1 MKRMR
6 KSKKRLTAGLLAVTM
21 CVTLVGTGM
30 TAEAAAK
37 PKLSTKS
44 VTLKVGKNKTIR
56 VKKAGKAKISW
67 KSSNKKV
74 AAVKKSGKLAAK
86 VTAKAKGNAVITC
99 TVKTGKKKKS
109 LTCKV
114 KVTSSGSDSGK
125 TSAPSPTA
133 PVATTQPTNTPPA
146 VTNQPTTQPT
156 TEPTNQP
163 TNTPTTAP
171 TQKPTPTPVP
181 VINDS
186 IVKSYEGIFDYM
198 GTCINYN
205 GWQQGQ
211 QLQDAETVKFVKE
224 QFNSI
229 TLENEMKP
237 DAVLG
242 GKPMLISKEEA
253 EALGY
258 VIPESYKEEMVP
270 KLNLDKLDRV
280 LEVAKE
286 NGLKMR
292 AHVLQWHQQTP
303 SWYFTV
309 DYTAPEQGDDYTG
322 IEKTTPEVV
331 DARLEF
337 YVRTV
342 MTHIL
347 NKEKELCGEAGDLI
361 YAWDVTNEYIHRSNV
376 PTSYSWV
383 SVYGDMGL
391 EPTYVKKAFQEA
403 YGVLK
408 NFGVQDK
415 VVLFYNDYDT
425 YFCAD
430 DIVSLVNF
438 INEGEEAKICG
449 GIGMQS
455 HVDIKRPLL
464 EEYGAALDKFLATGL
479 EVQIT
484 ELDVT
489 INFDTEGAN
498 PSYSYRNEKETD
510 ADQAAFVKE
519 LMELIV
525 GKQKNRDQTV
535 NPKGIT
541 GITLWG
547 LYDTISWRSKCSP
560 LLFKRSI
567 KDPKAS
573 FYEFVNVGK
582 VNQ

>member
-6 KSKKRLTAGLLAVTM
+6 NSKKRLTAGLLAVTM

-163 TNTPTTAP
+163 TNTPTNAP
-171 TQKPTPTPVP
+171 TQKPTPTPIP

-198 GTCINYN
+198 GTCINYD
-205 GWQQGQ
+205 GWQQWGK
-211 QLQDAETVKFVKE
+211 QLQDANIVKFVKE

-242 GKPMLISKEEA
+242 GNATMITKEEA

-258 VIPESYKEEMVP
+258 VIPENYKEEKVP

-280 LEVAKE
+280 LELVKE

-303 SWYFTV
+303 AWFFTA
-309 DYTAPEQGDDYTG
+309 DYAGAEN
-322 IEKTTPEVV
+322 TTPEIM

-342 MTHIL
+342 MTHML
-347 NKEKELCGEAGDLI
+347 EKEKELTGEAGSLI
-361 YAWDVTNEYIHRSNV
+361 YAWDVTNEYLHRSNG
-376 PTSYSWV
+376 PTEYTWV
-383 SVYGDMGL
+383 TVYGDMGL
-391 EPTYVKKAFQEA
+391 KPTYVKKAFQEA
-403 YGVLK
+403 YGMLK
-408 NFGVQDK
+408 KYGVQDK
-415 VVLFYNDYDT
+415 VTLFYNDYDT
-425 YFCAD
+425 YFCSD
-430 DIVSLVNF
+430 DLVTLVNY
-438 INEGEEAKICG
+438 INEGEEANICG

-455 HVDIKRPLL
+455 HVDIDRPLL
-464 EEYGAALDKFLATGL
+464 EEYGDALDKFLATGL
-479 EVQIT
+479 EVQVT

-489 INFDTEGAN
+489 INFDHENTF
-498 PSYSYRNEKETD
+498 SYKNEKQTD
-510 ADQAAFVKE
+510 ADQAVFVKE
-519 LMELIV
+519 LMQLIV
-525 GKQKNRDQTV
+525 NKQKNRDKTV

-541 GITLWG
+541 GITIWG
-547 LYDTISWRSKCSP
+547 LYDTVSWRSQCSP

-582 VNQ
+582 ANQ

>member
-1 MKRMR
+1 MR

-163 TNTPTTAP
+163 TNTPTNAP
-171 TQKPTPTPVP
+171 TQKPTPTPIP

-211 QLQDAETVKFVKE
+211 QLQDAATVKFVKE

-242 GKPMLISKEEA
+242 GNATMITKEEA
-253 EALGY
+253 ETLGY
-258 VIPESYKEEMVP
+258 VIPESYKEENIP
-270 KLNLDKLDRV
+270 KLNFDTLDRV
-280 LEVAKE
+280 LEVANE

-292 AHVLQWHQQTP
+292 AHTLMWHQQTP
-303 SWYFTV
+303 SWFFTM
-309 DYTAPEQGDDYTG
+309 DYAGE
-322 IEKTTPEVV
+322 EKTTPEIM
-331 DARLEF
+331 DARIEF

-342 MTHIL
+342 MTHMME
-347 NKEKELCGEAGDLI
+347 KEKELTGEAGSLI
-361 YAWDVTNEYIHRSNV
+361 YAWDVVNEYIHRSNG
-376 PTSYSWV
+376 PTDYSWV
-383 SVYGDMGL
+383 SVYGNMEL
-391 EPTYVKKAFQEA
+391 EPSYVKKAFKEA
-403 YGVLK
+403 YDMLK
-408 NFGVQDK
+408 AYNVQDK
-415 VVLFYNDYDT
+415 VTLFYNDYDT

-438 INEGEEAKICG
+438 INEGEEANICG

-455 HVDIKRPLL
+455 HVDIDRPLL
-464 EEYGAALDKFLATGL
+464 EEYGDALDKFLATGL
-479 EVQIT
+479 EVQVT

-489 INFDTEGAN
+489 INFDHENTF
-498 PSYSYRNEKETD
+498 SYKNEKQTD
-510 ADQAAFVKE
+510 ADQAVFVKE
-519 LMELIV
+519 LMQLIV
-525 GKQKNRDQTV
+525 NKQKNRDKTV

-541 GITLWG
+541 GITIWG
-547 LYDTISWRSKCSP
+547 LYDTVSWRSQCSP

-582 VNQ
+582 ANQ

>member
-242 GKPMLISKEEA
+242 GNATMITKEEA
-253 EALGY
+253 ETLGY
-258 VIPESYKEEMVP
+258 VIPDSYKEENIP
-270 KLNLDKLDRV
+270 KLNFDTLDRV
-280 LEVAKE
+280 LEVANE

-292 AHVLQWHQQTP
+292 AHTLMWHQQTP
-303 SWYFTV
+303 SWFFTT
-309 DYTAPEQGDDYTG
+309 DYAGAD
-322 IEKTTPEVV
+322 KTTPEIM
-331 DARLEF
+331 DARIEF

-342 MTHIL
+342 MTHMME
-347 NKEKELCGEAGDLI
+347 KEKELTGKVGSLI
-361 YAWDVTNEYIHRSNV
+361 YAWDVVNEYIHRSNG
-376 PTSYSWV
+376 PTDYSWV
-383 SVYGDMGL
+383 SVYGDMEL
-391 EPTYVKKAFQEA
+391 EPSYVKKAFKEA
-403 YGVLK
+403 YDMLK
-408 NFGVQDK
+408 AYSVQDK
-415 VVLFYNDYDT
+415 VTLFYNDYDT

-438 INEGEEAKICG
+438 INEGEEANICG

-455 HVDIKRPLL
+455 HVDIDRPLL
-464 EEYGAALDKFLATGL
+464 EEYGDALDKFLATGL
-479 EVQIT
+479 EVQVT

-489 INFDTEGAN
+489 INFDHENTF
-498 PSYSYRNEKETD
+498 SYKNEKQTD
-510 ADQAAFVKE
+510 ADQAVFVKE
-519 LMELIV
+519 LMQLIV
-525 GKQKNRDQTV
+525 NKQKNRDQTV

-541 GITLWG
+541 GITIWG
-547 LYDTISWRSKCSP
+547 LYDTVSWRSRCSP